1 MRMMNLFLK
10 EFRWNL
16 KSLLIWIIIFVA
28 FALMYIPITDHLIAQ
43 ADDMIQFMERLP
55 EVLLQMFHLDT
66 EIMTRPEGIFGGEG
80 MSFVYILSAIF
91 AAMMANSLF
100 AKEFEN
106 KTIEYLLVKPVSRTA
121 VYISKLAVILA
132 CSGILISAFTFSIIG
147 LFSVFIDVTYN
158 VRLLYGFGLYALAV
172 QLFFA
177 GISSVI
183 AILSQKSAVT
193 ISLSI
198 GLVIFMY
205 FGDTLSSIFDQI
217 RWLGRL
223 TVFNYIPLV
232 ETIKNDNVMV
242 GNALLIMLSSVVF
255 FAIALWAFRR
265 IDVKV

>member
-1 MRMMNLFLK
+1 MRMANLFLK
-10 EFRWNL
+10 DFRWNL
-16 KSLLIWIIIFVA
+16 RSLLIWIVIFIA
-28 FALMYIPITDHLIAQ
+28 FAMMYIPITDHLLAQ

-106 KTIEYLLVKPVSRTA
+106 KTIEYLFVKPISRTS
-121 VYISKLAVILA
+121 VYLSKLAVMLT
-132 CSGILISAFTFSIIG
+132 CTGILICAFTFSVVG
-147 LFSVFIDVTYN
+147 LFSVFIDMSYN

-177 GISSVI
+177 GVACVI
-183 AILSQKSAVT
+183 AILSQKSSVT

-205 FGDTLSSIFDQI
+205 FGDTLSGIFEQI
-217 RWLGRL
+217 KWLGTF

-232 ETIKNDNVMV
+232 ETIKQDNVMV
-242 GNALLIMLSSVVF
+242 GNALLIMLFSAVF
-255 FAIALWAFRR
+255 FTIALWGFRR
-265 IDVKV
+265 VDVKV

>member
-1 MRMMNLFLK
+1 MRTLNLFLK

-121 VYISKLAVILA
+121 VYLSKLAVLLTCTA
-132 CSGILISAFTFSIIG
+132 ILISAFTFSVVG
-147 LFSVFIDVTYN
+147 LFSVFIGVSYN

-177 GISSVI
+177 GISSV
-183 AILSQKSAVT
+183 
-193 ISLSI
+193 
-198 GLVIFMY
+198 
-205 FGDTLSSIFDQI
+205 
-217 RWLGRL
+217 
-223 TVFNYIPLV
+223 
-232 ETIKNDNVMV
+232 
-242 GNALLIMLSSVVF
+242 
-255 FAIALWAFRR
+255 
-265 IDVKV
+265 